1 MAKYTF
7 QFSKQINFEA
17 EDFSSVHKL
26 LTFLE
31 DENERL
37 KVQEQT
43 ASFSLKKLDKN
54 GKVIANFER
63 IDFPIDVW
71 DERLFEPLYEHN
83 DRYLKK
89 HPELASIVISEKPQ
103 TEEESQISINKTD
116 NVALSEEDN
125 SWEKQLRKRIVSTS
139 IR

>member
-37 KVQEQT
+37 KVQEQS
-43 ASFSLKKLDKN
+43 ASFSLQKLDKN

-63 IDFPIDVW
+63 IDFPIDVSGMK
-71 DERLFEPLYEHN
+71 DSLNHFMN
-83 DRYLKK
+83 IM
-89 HPELASIVISEKPQ
+89 IVI
-103 TEEESQISINKTD
+103 
-116 NVALSEEDN
+116 
-125 SWEKQLRKRIVSTS
+125 
-139 IR
+139 